1 MGTEQAHPFKVEDEV
16 TVDASPEQVWEAI
29 TSGPHID
36 SWLMG
41 RTEIEPRQGG
51 AARTNFGGFVME
63 STVTAWE
70 PPKRLAYQTG
80 EGPDGALTAFEY
92 RVEGRGGGKTV
103 IRFVHSGFLAGAG
116 WEAEYDALKKGDPA
130 YLHTLAQYV
139 THFAPRTATRN
150 IFAPIPASI
159 DKNRAWAVFTAELGL
174 TGTPS
179 IGDLVKS
186 TLDGL
191 PPIEGVVDF
200 VNPDF
205 LGVLASDGLYRFIH
219 GHDGS
224 VVVEHHIFAEHPDE
238 RETVPN
244 WQSWGNQ
251 AFA

>member
-1 MGTEQAHPFKVEDEV
+1 
-16 TVDASPEQVWEAI
+16 
-29 TSGPHID
+29 
-36 SWLMG
+36 
-41 RTEIEPRQGG
+41 
-51 AARTNFGGFVME
+51 ME

-70 PPKRLAYQTG
+70 PLKRLAYQTA
-80 EGPDGALTAFEY
+80 EGPDGALMAFEY
-92 RVEGRGGGKTV
+92 QIEGRGGGKTV
-103 IRFVHSGFLAGAG
+103 IRFAHSGFLAEAG
-116 WEAEYDALKKGDPA
+116 WEAQYDALKKGDLA

-139 THFAPRTATRN
+139 THFAPRAATRN
-150 IFAPIPASI
+150 IFAPVPVNIEKS
-159 DKNRAWAVFTAELGL
+159 RAWAVFNVELGL

-179 IGDLVKS
+179 IGDPVNA

-205 LGVLASDGLYRFIH
+205 LGVRASDGLYRFIH

-244 WQSWGNQ
+244 WQSW
-251 AFA
+251 ASRALA